1 MAGPALKR
9 QAVDYV
15 VDHYATSHRRPVAS
29 SNSTGACSTT
39 SRGWIRRLRCGPACE
54 RIRYGYRRLHVLLRR
69 EGWSLGKDQTYLW
82 RDDLGERCA
91 TIKMEI
97 GLRSVGI
104 MPVLIVADKCYA
116 SA

>member
-1 MAGPALKR
+1 MVAAKLFPRPA
-9 QAVDYV
+9 
-15 VDHYATSHRRPVAS
+15 
-29 SNSTGACSTT
+29 
-39 SRGWIRRLRCGPACE
+39 
-54 RIRYGYRRLHVLLRR
+54 
-69 EGWSLGKDQTYLW
+69 LW

>member
-1 MAGPALKR
+1 VRAALI
-9 QAVDYV
+9 V
-15 VDHYATSHRRPVAS
+15 VDPPSFDLLFGFV
-29 SNSTGACSTT
+29 N
-39 SRGWIRRLRCGPACE
+39 RLEPMH
-54 RIRYGYRRLHVLLRR
+54 I
-69 EGWSLGKDQTYLW
+69 LW